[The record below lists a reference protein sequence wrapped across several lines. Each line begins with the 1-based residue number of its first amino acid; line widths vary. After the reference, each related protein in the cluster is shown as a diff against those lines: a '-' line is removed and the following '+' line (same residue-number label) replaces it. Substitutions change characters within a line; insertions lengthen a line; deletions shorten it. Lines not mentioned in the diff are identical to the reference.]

1 MVKSCIYAINNMI
14 FFKMSLFPLN
24 PLNKPDRTESIIP
37 FIRRIT
43 YSSSSMTNERRHMGF
58 KEQYFDIWQQVW
70 SLHKKYYAIQES
82 DEKRWKQL
90 NDECEAI
97 DNQYSGRPE
106 QRFVQSLLLGV
117 VAELEREASHEGKT
131 EATTTTQP

>member
-1 MVKSCIYAINNMI
+1 
-14 FFKMSLFPLN
+14 MS
-24 PLNKPDRTESIIP
+24 
-37 FIRRIT
+37 
-43 YSSSSMTNERRHMGF
+43 F
-58 KEQYFDIWQQVW
+58 KEQYFTIWQQVW
-70 SLHKKYYAIQES
+70 SLHKKYYAIQEP
-82 DEKRWKQL
+82 DEKSWKQL

-97 DNQYSGRPE
+97 DTQYSGQPE

>member
-1 MVKSCIYAINNMI
+1 
-14 FFKMSLFPLN
+14 
-24 PLNKPDRTESIIP
+24 
-37 FIRRIT
+37 
-43 YSSSSMTNERRHMGF
+43 MGF
-58 KEQYFDIWQQVW
+58 KEQYFDIWQQFW
-70 SLHKKYYAIQES
+70 SLHKKYYAIQEQ

-97 DNQYSGRPE
+97 DHQYSGRPE

>member
-1 MVKSCIYAINNMI
+1 M
-14 FFKMSLFPLN
+14 
-24 PLNKPDRTESIIP
+24 
-37 FIRRIT
+37 
-43 YSSSSMTNERRHMGF
+43 
-58 KEQYFDIWQQVW
+58 
-70 SLHKKYYAIQES
+70 
-82 DEKRWKQL
+82 KRWKQL